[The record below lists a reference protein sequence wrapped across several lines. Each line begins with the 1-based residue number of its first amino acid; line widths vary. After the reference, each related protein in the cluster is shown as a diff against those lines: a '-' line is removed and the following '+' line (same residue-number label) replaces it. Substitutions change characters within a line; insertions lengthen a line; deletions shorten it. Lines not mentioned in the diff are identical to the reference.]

1 MDGVGQA
8 LRVTHPI
15 HGSVYALDASLSRGQ
30 QGVALEASS
39 RSPSTLLWS
48 VDGLHLG
55 EAAPGERLF
64 WPLDIGRH
72 RIAVESGGERH
83 EVTIE
88 VEGE

>member
-1 MDGVGQA
+1 MGQA